1 MHTHR
6 RTTLPGATA
15 LAAAAALLG
24 LAACAPVTS
33 EPVPTDK
40 IVASTPAAPP
50 TPAPPTPA
58 APTPA
63 APTAQRTTPP
73 PAAPAP
79 APAPATAAVPSFVGM
94 VLQSAQD
101 GAQAAGFFLLTSH
114 DALGK
119 NRLQVLDRN
128 WWVCTQTPAPG
139 TKTGTDTKLDFGTVK
154 LEERCP

>member
-15 LAAAAALLG
+15 LVAAAALLG

-33 EPVPTDK
+33 EPVPDK
-40 IVASTPAAPP
+40 IVDSTPAAP
-50 TPAPPTPA
+50 
-58 APTPA
+58 PTPA

-79 APAPATAAVPSFVGM
+79 PPAPATAAVPSFVGM

-128 WWVCTQTPAPG
+128 WRVCTQTPAPG